1 MSQPHITCTCLY
13 YVTSSFMAV
22 DLHNLV
28 FINPS
33 RAVSIC
39 FVCLYQLLAL
49 LFLKSNLIFMA
60 QIILESVHPLMKET

>member
-1 MSQPHITCTCLY
+1 
-13 YVTSSFMAV
+13 MAV